1 MILSLLLALAIGGA
15 SEPRPFPPDAELYF
29 DTVAA
34 RRHLAFLS
42 SDEMRGR
49 DTPSRELEQAAD
61 YIVSEFKRIGLEPIN
76 GSYDQVYDLER
87 LDLRLPTSMYFTRG
101 TDTFAFSVKTDFMPF
116 EQTGE
121 GVITNAR
128 VVFAG
133 YGVTAPEYSYDDYAG
148 IDVKGAVVVVLRGE
162 PDNADT
168 TRFRGKQFTR
178 HGSNSEKLKL
188 ARSKGAVGLLVID
201 ALRTLRKPFV
211 SGYPWPSVFPN
222 LSRASRPLQLPD
234 STKRIP
240 SIHIG
245 ERPAILLFD
254 SLAGVVSIT
263 RAIDSTLVPR
273 SREIAGVRFTCS
285 VALDHEIVKVR
296 NVVGLLRG
304 SETPDEY
311 AVIGAH
317 YDHVGVGKAN
327 AEGDSIY
334 NGADDNGSGTTGL
347 LLSAQALAASS
358 QRPTRSIV
366 YVAFSGEEKGLL
378 GSKAYVRASPLPLS
392 KCVAMSNMDMIGRCE
407 TNKLSIGGNERC
419 PDLMK
424 INEETNASLAKP
436 FNLAYDI
443 EQYFFRSDQASFAMK
458 RIPVIFYFT
467 GEHKDYHKPGDEIS
481 KINMA
486 DLVGITRLA
495 THVMWTATQMPRGT
509 YVPAGF
515 EE

>member
-1 MILSLLLALAIGGA
+1 MILSIILALAISG
-15 SEPRPFPPDAELYF
+15 STEPRPFPPDAELYF

-34 RRHLAFLS
+34 RRHLTYLS

-49 DTPSRELEQAAD
+49 DTPSRELEQTAD
-61 YIVSEFKRIGLEPIN
+61 YISSEFKRIGLEPIN
-76 GSYDQVYDLER
+76 GSYDQVYNLER
-87 LDLRLPTSMYFTRG
+87 IDLRLPASMQFTRG
-101 TDTFAFSVKTDFMPF
+101 GDTFSFSVKTDFMPF

-121 GVITNAR
+121 GTIANAR

-133 YGVTAPEYSYDDYAG
+133 YGITAKEYMYDDYAD

-168 TRFRGKQFTR
+168 ARFRGKQFTR
-178 HGSNSEKLKL
+178 HASNGEKAKL

-201 ALRTLRKPFV
+201 ALRTARKPFV

-234 STKRIP
+234 TTRRIP
-240 SIHIG
+240 SVHIG
-245 ERPAILLFD
+245 ERPAIFLFD
-254 SLAGVVSIT
+254 SLANVVSIT
-263 RAIDSTLVPR
+263 RSIDSTLNPR
-273 SREIAGVRFTCS
+273 SGEFPGVRFSCS
-285 VALDHEIVKVR
+285 IALEHEIVKVR

-311 AVIGAH
+311 VVLGAH
-317 YDHVGVGKAN
+317 YDHVGVGKAS

-347 LLSAQALAASS
+347 LLAAQALAASS
-358 QRPTRSIV
+358 QRPSRSIV

-407 TNKLSIGGNERC
+407 ANKLSIGGNERC

-424 INEETNASLAKP
+424 INEEANASLSKP
-436 FNLAYDI
+436 FNLVYDI

-467 GEHKDYHKPGDEIS
+467 GEHKDYHKPGDDVS
-481 KINMA
+481 KINMS

-495 THVMWTATQMPRGT
+495 THVLWRVSQLPRGT